1 MLSIIIGKK
10 AEQILGYCFWSSGTL
25 VCIKLDSKIVFFKAY
40 LETILKTIVRTTD
53 LKKAVGRMFV
63 DLKSL
68 L

>member
-40 LETILKTIVRTTD
+40 LETILKA
-53 LKKAVGRMFV
+53 LKQSSSAGV
-63 DLKSL
+63 
-68 L
+68 